1 VVDFSFKPTFVGDLV
16 ELRPALASDAQRLH
30 ALMFDPEV
38 SRLTGS
44 VHSDDEAADETWT
57 VEQLEAV
64 YQSWSTAADRIVW
77 VIVERETGQ
86 VVGEA
91 VLSNL
96 DQGNRSCGYRIWISG
111 ASGRGLGTEATRIAV
126 GHAFDDQELNR
137 VELEVY
143 DFNPR
148 ARHVYAKV
156 GFVHEGTRRG
166 ALRYNSGWVDAH
178 IMSMLRSEWRP
189 APGRE

>member
-1 VVDFSFKPTFVGDLV
+1 MADFSLKPTLVGDLV
-16 ELRPALASDAQRLH
+16 EVRPARASDAQVLH
-30 ALMFDPEV
+30 ALMSDPEV

-64 YQSWSTAADRIVW
+64 YQRWSTATDRIAW

-86 VVGEA
+86 VVGEV
-91 VLSNL
+91 VLSDL
-96 DQGNRSCGYRIWISG
+96 DQGNRSCGFRIWISG
-111 ASGRGLGTEATRIAV
+111 ATERGLGTETTRLAV
-126 GHAFDDQELNR
+126 GHAFDGQGLNR

-148 ARHVYAKV
+148 ARHVYEKV

-166 ALRYNSGWVDAH
+166 ALRYNGYWVDAH
-178 IMSMLRSEWRP
+178 IMSILTSEWRS
-189 APGRE
+189 A